1 MQLGVS
7 ILFFDDQALEIVWVA
22 LCLHTFRHSTQEL
35 VEYIFVFRA
44 SFQVIGELRVQLI
57 AQVDQVSVL
66 RINLMHFN
74 EEVVHVL
81 QNFLLVSF
89 DSLSLSFPMLPH
101 FKFGLEVG
109 KLLLDKLRVHDACQA
124 FLVFAV

>member
-1 MQLGVS
+1 
-7 ILFFDDQALEIVWVA
+7 
-22 LCLHTFRHSTQEL
+22 
-35 VEYIFVFRA
+35 
-44 SFQVIGELRVQLI
+44 
-57 AQVDQVSVL
+57 
-66 RINLMHFN
+66 MHFN